1 MKESL
6 RKLISC
12 LFGFII
18 ILTSSMISFNFQ
30 MASASETQRPDLA
43 EKISKDFTKKFCN
56 SIGFGLSKESAMK
69 FSFEE
74 NKKIFENRKGIK
86 DIDQEL
92 LAKKIA
98 TSVIDNC
105 GYPINLSGENGIKDF
120 ESYYLSI
127 NKENT

>member
-92 LAKKIA
+92 LAKEIA